1 MLDQIA
7 AFLLAALALVGS
19 PGPATLSLA
28 ATGAAFGAGRGVA
41 LLVGLMTGIV
51 VVMAVAA
58 SGVTGLLLA
67 LPGAAEAVGLAAA
80 AYILYLA
87 WRIATAP
94 PLAGEG
100 DSGRTPTAV
109 DGLVLQLLNPKA
121 YAAMAAL
128 FSGFVLLADAP
139 LWDAL
144 AKMAVLWLVV
154 LVGNVAWLCAGAG
167 LTRVFRSPRANRA
180 INVVF
185 AVSLVASVALT
196 LLL

>member
-1 MLDQIA
+1 MLDEIA

-28 ATGAAFGAGRGVA
+28 ATGAAFGAGRGVGF
-41 LLVGLMTGIV
+41 LGGLMAGLV

-67 LPGAAEAVGLAAA
+67 VPGAAEAVGLVAA

-87 WRIATAP
+87 WRIAAAP
-94 PLAGEG
+94 PLAGDG
-100 DSGRTPTAV
+100 GAGRTPTVV
-109 DGLVLQLLNPKA
+109 DGIVLQLLNPKA

-144 AKMAVLWLVV
+144 AKMAVLWV
-154 LVGNVAWLCAGAG
+154 LVLTLNTAWLCAGAG

-180 INVVF
+180 INVAF
-185 AVSLVASVALT
+185 AVLLVASVALT
-196 LLL
+196 LLM